1 MLTSESYYESAEGEG
16 IDYDRAYLELDK
28 HGVSDWSS
36 LQDFNRE
43 CWNVHASGGT
53 IDAGDVLDW
62 LGY

>member
-1 MLTSESYYESAEGEG
+1 MTYSESAEGQT
-16 IDYDRAYLELDK
+16 IDYDRATRELERHCVD
-28 HGVSDWSS
+28 DWCS

-53 IDAGDVLDW
+53 IDAVHVLNW